1 MLAVLLWLGI
11 VFGWVSRRLEQEADV
26 YGLET
31 LTPAPREDGTLPPS
45 AEHPFARALERI
57 AEVAGGIREVTGW
70 RHFSIAQRTEFV
82 RAYLTDPAVRRAYRR
97 QILLLRGTLLV
108 LVLVTTGFTAA
119 RIPFDIEESRD
130 RHMLSDLNA
139 ALQKGDPKERAA
151 AFARAA
157 ESARRSGRRDPAL
170 RWLRE
175 AASIGAPPESL
186 RDYAILLEEAG
197 QPLGA
202 RAAWRSL
209 AAREDAPPDLRE
221 TARTKAGEAV
231 PDGR

>member
-1 MLAVLLWLGI
+1 
-11 VFGWVSRRLEQEADV
+11 
-26 YGLET
+26 
-31 LTPAPREDGTLPPS
+31 
-45 AEHPFARALERI
+45 
-57 AEVAGGIREVTGW
+57 
-70 RHFSIAQRTEFV
+70 
-82 RAYLTDPAVRRAYRR
+82 
-97 QILLLRGTLLV
+97 
-108 LVLVTTGFTAA
+108 
-119 RIPFDIEESRD
+119 
-130 RHMLSDLNA
+130 MLSDLNA